1 MAGPFLAAPLILK
14 TKSRKKSKQLF
25 SVETPPN
32 LVPSTRRQAQ
42 HMPASPMV
50 GRSVWFVVLVAGFF
64 VWFFFLCVWGWGG
77 WRKCRVSERSVVF
90 WRENVLFSFERR
102 YFVGDDA

>member
-25 SVETPPN
+25 SVETMPN
-32 LVPSTRRQAQ
+32 LVPSTSRQAQ

-50 GRSVWFVVLVAGFF
+50 GRSVWFVVLVAVFWF
-64 VWFFFLCVWGWGG
+64 LFFFLGG
-77 WRKCRVSERSVVF
+77 GGRKFRVSERSVVF

>member
-1 MAGPFLAAPLILK
+1 MAGPFLAAPLILT

-25 SVETPPN
+25 SVETMPN
-32 LVPSTRRQAQ
+32 LVPSTSRQAQ

-50 GRSVWFVVLVAGFF
+50 GRSALFVVLVAVFFGFS
-64 VWFFFLCVWGWGG
+64 VCGG
-77 WRKCRVSERSVVF
+77 GGRGGECHVSERSVVF
-90 WRENVLFSFERR
+90 WRENVLFSFERW

>member
-1 MAGPFLAAPLILK
+1 MAGPFLAAPLILT
-14 TKSRKKSKQLF
+14 TKSRKKLKQLF
-25 SVETPPN
+25 SVETMPN
-32 LVPSTRRQAQ
+32 LVPSTSRQAQ

-50 GRSVWFVVLVAGFF
+50 GRSVWFVVLVAVFWF
-64 VWFFFLCVWGWGG
+64 LFFFLGG
-77 WRKCRVSERSVVF
+77 GGRKFRVSERSVVF

>member
-1 MAGPFLAAPLILK
+1 MAGPFLAAPLILT

-25 SVETPPN
+25 SVETMPN
-32 LVPSTRRQAQ
+32 LVPSTSRQAQ

-50 GRSVWFVVLVAGFF
+50 GRSVWFVVLVAVFWF
-64 VWFFFLCVWGWGG
+64 LFFFLGG
-77 WRKCRVSERSVVF
+77 GGRKFRVSERSVVF
-90 WRENVLFSFERR
+90 WRENVLFSFERW

>member
-1 MAGPFLAAPLILK
+1 MAGPFLAAPLILT

-25 SVETPPN
+25 SVETMPN
-32 LVPSTRRQAQ
+32 LVPSTSRQAQ

-50 GRSVWFVVLVAGFF
+50 GRSVLFVVLVAVFFGFF
-64 VWFFFLCVWGWGG
+64 VCVWGG
-77 WRKCRVSERSVVF
+77 RKCRVSERSVVF
-90 WRENVLFSFERR
+90 WRENVLFSFERW